1 MFPDWMEK
9 KGRELVMKGK
19 GFMLLGVLLV
29 AAAIGLSIYNVYSDE
44 HAESKSEEIIELL
57 QEEVTENKEE
67 IIKPIKTAKRE
78 IPTVKID
85 KDRYIGILEIPQ
97 LGLELPIMD
106 EWDYKKLKVSPCRYT
121 GSPYQNDLVIVAHN
135 YRSHFGKINDL
146 PAGAEVIYTDAEGTM
161 FQYEV
166 AGLEIIEATDIEGMI
181 NSEWDLTLFTCT
193 YGGAQ
198 RYAVRCNSMIK

>member
-1 MFPDWMEK
+1 MEK
-9 KGRELVMKGK
+9 KERELDMRGK
-19 GFMLLGVLLV
+19 GFMLLGALLI
-29 AAAIGLSIYNVYSDE
+29 AGAIGLSGYNIHSNE
-44 HAESKSEEIIELL
+44 QAESKSEEVVEILQIEV
-57 QEEVTENKEE
+57 EEKKEE
-67 IIKPIKTAKRE
+67 IVKPIKTTKRE
-78 IPTVKID
+78 VPTVKID
-85 KDRYIGILEIPQ
+85 KERYIGILEIPT

-135 YRSHFGKINDL
+135 YESHFGNIKDL
-146 PAGAEVIYTDAEGTM
+146 PAGAEVIYTDAEGTV

-181 NSEWDLTLFTCT
+181 ESGWDLTLFTCT

-198 RYAVRCNSMIK
+198 RYAVRCNSMTR